1 MRIKTA
7 TTRTPLRLSDYE
19 PPNGILVDE
28 HVSLLGR
35 GRDRGDFYILVEVSG
50 DQAGRNVVA
59 MQLASAVRDAYLS
72 GKGSITSGL
81 QQAISTANKLLF
93 DENRNSLPGEEWAAG
108 VSCAVLRDDDLFL
121 AQAGPAA
128 AYLLQ
133 GRELIRF
140 PEQSA
145 WLDDGVSMAEMDSA
159 ALGSQREV
167 AVALFHTQI
176 KRGDTLLLAESALA
190 RRVSTKSWTALLGQ
204 QSIDVVP
211 EALSQKAQTR
221 DLSALIVRFGAEQEA
236 VTRSAGEPQA
246 KPLPAQ
252 SPVLDSNGPP
262 PQPTIPWAEQLRLG
276 ERIRAITGGVGAAV
290 GALGA
295 GLVSLLKG
303 MMPGQPSHIPST
315 KETNAAVTGKKTL
328 REPAK
333 GRPASGPSSGISRKT
348 LTGLAIAI
356 PVIIALV
363 VLVVYLQRGQAQKA
377 ELDQMRQEAVIRWE
391 QASEATDPAVAR
403 TLLEE
408 AQTYLQ
414 DLREDRPGDAE
425 ANELWTKVEARLDA
439 INQVRRIN
447 WIAPLT
453 TYPSGAKLTRVVVE
467 GTHVFVMDQRAG
479 TVYHHQMD
487 DYQKSLREET
497 KDTILVKKGEEIGGI
512 LVNDLIDMTWMP
524 VGAER
529 QKADLLILESNG
541 ALIEYDPAT
550 GTRTLRPVASSDQW
564 QYPTHVGSY
573 FGRFYLLDPTA
584 NKIWRYSPVANGY
597 SAPPDE
603 WLQNPVD
610 LTGVVDMAIGNS
622 IYLAYTDGKIRKLTL
637 GLPDTFDI
645 SDWDSPPQNP
655 GAIFTRPPE
664 ATRWVYLADRG
675 NQRIVRCSKEGQFD
689 RQYKLAETALEDGK
703 DPMGQIT
710 SLFID
715 EISSH
720 AYFLSGQTLYLAILP
735 N

>member
-1 MRIKTA
+1 MRVKTA
-7 TTRTPLRLSDYE
+7 VAQAPLRLSDYE
-19 PPNGILVDE
+19 PPSGILIDE

-59 MQLASAVRDAYLS
+59 MQLASAIRDAYLD

-81 QQAISTANKLLF
+81 QQAIYLANKLLF

-108 VSCAVLRDDDLFL
+108 VSCAVVRDDDLFL

-133 GRELIRF
+133 GKELVRF
-140 PEQSA
+140 PEHST
-145 WLDDGVSMAEMDSA
+145 WLDEGVSMTEMDTA
-159 ALGSQREV
+159 ALGNQRETEV
-167 AVALFHTQI
+167 SLFHTQI

-190 RRVSTKSWTALLGQ
+190 RRVSSKSWASLLSQ
-204 QSIDVVP
+204 NLIDIVP
-211 EALSQKAQTR
+211 ETLSQKAQTR

-236 VTRSAGEPQA
+236 ITRSAGEPQA
-246 KPLPAQ
+246 KPLPVQ
-252 SPVLDSNGPP
+252 SPVVDSDGPP
-262 PQPTIPWAEQLRLG
+262 TQPDVPWSEQLRLG
-276 ERIRAITGGVGAAV
+276 ERIRAITGGVGAAL

-303 MMPGQPSHIPST
+303 MMPGQPSHIPSK

-333 GRPASGPSSGISRKT
+333 DRPAPGPSSGISRRT
-348 LTGLAIAI
+348 LVGLAIAI

-377 ELDQMRQEAVIRWE
+377 ELDQMWQEAFTRWE
-391 QASEATDPAVAR
+391 QANETTDPTVSRA
-403 TLLEE
+403 LLEE
-408 AQTYLQ
+408 AQAYLQ
-414 DLREDRPGDAE
+414 DLRTNRPGDPE
-425 ANELWTKVEARLDA
+425 ADELWTQVEARLDA

-447 WIAPLT
+447 WIAPLK
-453 TYPSGAKLTRVVVE
+453 TYPAGAKLTRVVVE
-467 GTHVFVMDQRAG
+467 GIHVFVMDQRAG
-479 TVYHHQMD
+479 TVYHHQLD
-487 DYQKSLREET
+487 DYQQSLREET
-497 KDTILVKKGEEIGGI
+497 KDTVLVKKGEEIGGV
-512 LVNDLIDMTWMP
+512 LVNDLVDMTWMP

-550 GTRTLRPVASSDQW
+550 GTRTLRPVAGSDQW
-564 QYPTHVGSY
+564 QYPTHAGSY
-573 FGRFYLLDPTA
+573 YGRFYLLDPTA
-584 NKIWRYSPVANGY
+584 NKVWRYSPVANGY

-603 WLQNPVD
+603 WLQAQVD
-610 LTGVVDMAIGNS
+610 LTGVVDMAIGDS
-622 IYLAYTDGKIRKLTL
+622 IFLAYTDGQIRKLTL

-675 NQRIVRCSKEGQFD
+675 NQRIVRCSKGGQFD
-689 RQYKLAETALEDGK
+689 RQFKLADTALEDGE
-703 DPMGQIT
+703 DPLGQIT